1 MLTGSVTQE
10 QAQKIQQIFQ
20 YAEQRKAARGMYVTY
35 MYSVRC
41 TDWFDMCLIE
51 LVGHTDWP
59 LHLIID
65 NKGMQID
72 DSI

>member
-41 TDWFDMCLIE
+41 TDWFDMCLI
-51 LVGHTDWP
+51 DWP